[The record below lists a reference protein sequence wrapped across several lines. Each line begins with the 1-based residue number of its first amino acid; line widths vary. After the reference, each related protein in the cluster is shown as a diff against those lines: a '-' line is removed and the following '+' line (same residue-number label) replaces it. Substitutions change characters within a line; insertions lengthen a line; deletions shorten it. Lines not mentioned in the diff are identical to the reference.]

1 MNDFIKQLQDNL
13 GKKPTPLSGQEQD
26 ALWGSI
32 ATKLDISAQEQDALW
47 DSIAM
52 QLDADDLKVNRMW
65 SRRRIAGYTSVAVIV
80 AFLGWFVY
88 PNAESPIVVKEIQKH
103 AQVSNVSA
111 SEALSNPLTQTAAA
125 IGETLGLTANSESN
139 FDAAANKTENDAVT
153 EPPAILENE
162 RLAMNAP
169 LVSTKDYT
177 INQTEGNIKRTT
189 ELTVMDILL
198 FMDHKNPPKS
208 LQTLAAE
215 RAPMEPSSDTKISDN
230 DDPNRSFNLRVF
242 QGPTWSKF
250 SYLEQDGINLLTQ
263 NDNMKSDGSWSIG
276 GMIEFDAL
284 QQSWGVGLEWNEF
297 IHQLNYQGTF
307 EQFNIIDDA
316 LLQVEVNPNTGDTLS
331 SVIGTAEVPVLV
343 QRRVVHHN
351 RLRTITIPLEW
362 QKQWSFTPILHG
374 GIAFGALVHWRTLIS
389 GRTFTEKEG
398 TFVDYSD
405 SEFPSNR
412 ISLAPMFR
420 MNSTYDIAPDWSI
433 ELSARISSMKYS
445 SRQAS
450 DLPIQSG
457 QFSGRLLTGN
467 LSLGVSRVIR

>member
-1 MNDFIKQLQDNL
+1 
-13 GKKPTPLSGQEQD
+13 
-26 ALWGSI
+26 
-32 ATKLDISAQEQDALW
+32 
-47 DSIAM
+47 
-52 QLDADDLKVNRMW
+52 
-65 SRRRIAGYTSVAVIV
+65 
-80 AFLGWFVY
+80 
-88 PNAESPIVVKEIQKH
+88 
-103 AQVSNVSA
+103 
-111 SEALSNPLTQTAAA
+111 
-125 IGETLGLTANSESN
+125 
-139 FDAAANKTENDAVT
+139 
-153 EPPAILENE
+153 
-162 RLAMNAP
+162 
-169 LVSTKDYT
+169 
-177 INQTEGNIKRTT
+177 
-189 ELTVMDILL
+189 
-198 FMDHKNPPKS
+198 
-208 LQTLAAE
+208 
-215 RAPMEPSSDTKISDN
+215 
-230 DDPNRSFNLRVF
+230 
-242 QGPTWSKF
+242 
-250 SYLEQDGINLLTQ
+250 
-263 NDNMKSDGSWSIG
+263 
-276 GMIEFDAL
+276 MIEFDAR
-284 QQSWGVGLEWNEF
+284 QQSWGVGFEWNEF

-316 LLQVEVNPNTGDTLS
+316 LLQVEVNPSTGDTLS
-331 SVIGTAEVPVLV
+331 SVIGTAEMLVLV

-389 GRTFTEKEG
+389 GRTFTEEEG

>member
-1 MNDFIKQLQDNL
+1 MNDFTKQLKDKL

-26 ALWGSI
+26 ALWDSI
-32 ATKLDISAQEQDALW
+32 ATQLDVSEQDALW
-47 DSIAM
+47 ESIAN
-52 QLDADDLKVNRMW
+52 QLDADDLKANHMK
-65 SRRRIAGYTSVAVIV
+65 SRRRIAGYTSVAIIV
-80 AFLGWFVY
+80 AFLGWFLY
-88 PNAESPIVVKEIQKH
+88 PKTEFPIDAKEIQKQ
-103 AQVSNVSA
+103 AQVSDVSA
-111 SEALSNPLTQTAAA
+111 SEALSNSLTPTTAAV
-125 IGETLGLTANSESN
+125 GETLGLAENSESN
-139 FDAAANKTENDAVT
+139 FDAASNESENDEVT
-153 EPPAILENE
+153 ELPAFVENE
-162 RLAMNAP
+162 RLAVNAP
-169 LVSTKDYT
+169 LASTKDYT
-177 INQTEGNIKRTT
+177 SNPTEGTIKCTP
-189 ELTVMDILL
+189 ELTLMDMLF
-198 FMDHKNPPKS
+198 FMDHKNPPES
-208 LQTLAAE
+208 LQLLAAE
-215 RAPMEPSSDTKISDN
+215 RAPMEPSSDTKSSDN
-230 DDPNRSFNLRVF
+230 DDPNCSFNLRMF

-263 NDNMKSDGSWSIG
+263 NDNMKSGGSWSIG
-276 GMIEFDAL
+276 GMIEFDAR
-284 QQSWGVGLEWNEF
+284 QQSWGVGFEWNEF

-316 LLQVEVNPNTGDTLS
+316 LLQVEVNPSTGDTLS
-331 SVIGTAEVPVLV
+331 SVIGTAEMLVLV

-389 GRTFTEKEG
+389 GRTFTEEEG

>member
-1 MNDFIKQLQDNL
+1 MNDFTKQLKDKL

-26 ALWGSI
+26 ALWDSI
-32 ATKLDISAQEQDALW
+32 ATQLDVSEQDALW
-47 DSIAM
+47 ESIAN
-52 QLDADDLKVNRMW
+52 QLDADDLKANHMK
-65 SRRRIAGYTSVAVIV
+65 SRRRIAGYTSVAIIV
-80 AFLGWFVY
+80 AFLGWFLY
-88 PNAESPIVVKEIQKH
+88 PKTEFPIDAKEIQKQ
-103 AQVSNVSA
+103 AQVSDVSA
-111 SEALSNPLTQTAAA
+111 SEALSNSLTPTTAAV
-125 IGETLGLTANSESN
+125 GETLGLAANSESN
-139 FDAAANKTENDAVT
+139 FDAASNEPENDEVT
-153 EPPAILENE
+153 EPPAFVENE
-162 RLAMNAP
+162 RLAVNAP
-169 LVSTKDYT
+169 LASTKDYT
-177 INQTEGNIKRTT
+177 SNPTEGTIKCTP
-189 ELTVMDILL
+189 ELTLMDMLF
-198 FMDHKNPPKS
+198 FMDHKNPPES
-208 LQTLAAE
+208 FQLLAAE
-215 RAPMEPSSDTKISDN
+215 RAPMEPSSDTKSSDN
-230 DDPNRSFNLRVF
+230 DDPNCSFNLRMF

-263 NDNMKSDGSWSIG
+263 NDNMKSGGSWSIG
-276 GMIEFDAL
+276 GMIEFDAR
-284 QQSWGVGLEWNEF
+284 QQSWGVGFEWNEF

-316 LLQVEVNPNTGDTLS
+316 LLQVEVNPSTGDTLS
-331 SVIGTAEVPVLV
+331 SVIGTAEMLVLV

-389 GRTFTEKEG
+389 GRTFTEEEG